1 MPLPVGA
8 PAEAVLPDIDDRLAA
23 PETRY
28 EILDGRVM
36 HVSPADGPHGMR
48 HAQIIQLIGTH
59 VGLEFQVACDMLTR
73 TSEVDD
79 FAPDVS
85 VFPSAP
91 HPETG
96 RRQLEQLAFEVV
108 STQSLGNAGQK
119 AAKLIGRGVRRVFA
133 IDVERSRLLEWSME
147 LDAWNQVVAPCI
159 EDAAL
164 DVPLPVDTLI
174 RAIQADDA
182 IARALL
188 AKHNPVLEAAKLR
201 DREQAR
207 IAGKSETLL
216 MLLDAR
222 GVALAP
228 AQRARIAE
236 EQDAERLDRWLVR
249 SVSCASAEALFDEP

>member
-1 MPLPVGA
+1 
-8 PAEAVLPDIDDRLAA
+8 
-23 PETRY
+23 
-28 EILDGRVM
+28 
-36 HVSPADGPHGMR
+36 
-48 HAQIIQLIGTH
+48 
-59 VGLEFQVACDMLTR
+59 
-73 TSEVDD
+73 
-79 FAPDVS
+79 
-85 VFPSAP
+85 
-91 HPETG
+91 
-96 RRQLEQLAFEVV
+96 
-108 STQSLGNAGQK
+108 
-119 AAKLIGRGVRRVFA
+119 
-133 IDVERSRLLEWSME
+133 LEWSME

-249 SVSCASAEALFDEP
+249 S